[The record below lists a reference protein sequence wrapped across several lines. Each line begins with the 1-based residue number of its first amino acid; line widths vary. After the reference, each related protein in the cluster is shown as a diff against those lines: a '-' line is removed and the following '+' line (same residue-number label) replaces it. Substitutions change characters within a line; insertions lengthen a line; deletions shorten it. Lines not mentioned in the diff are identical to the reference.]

1 MLILLLVAMPFQSDC
16 SLASQQT
23 ETIITNPLPNTG
35 AGTLGRVSAN
45 KVLGVSW
52 GGIFIAIIIE
62 RLVNHS
68 IFSNDIALLY
78 ACPLFADLCPV
89 PPCSSWISHMRCC
102 AQPSD
107 SLTRKF
113 VVRIDHIDRPLQTD
127 RYPVSRPVFTH

>member
-1 MLILLLVAMPFQSDC
+1 MAIPFQSDC

-52 GGIFIAIIIE
+52 GRIFIAFRIE
-62 RLVNHS
+62 SLVNHS

-78 ACPLFADLCPV
+78 ACPLFADLRARPPRAV
-89 PPCSSWISHMRCC
+89 PGFHTC
-102 AQPSD
+102 AAAPSRA
-107 SLTRKF
+107 TR
-113 VVRIDHIDRPLQTD
+113 
-127 RYPVSRPVFTH
+127 